1 MKTSYRSSVTITG
14 DKEIINNLKKEVDK
28 LVFAGLIAVNN
39 GLVELEKGAKRDC
52 PVNTDP
58 EDTDTIHL
66 KESIYIEPA
75 KKYKKTIVGRVR
87 VRKSTAMHVEFG
99 TSKMDM
105 RPFLRQQ
112 IYLNK
117 DKIRKSA
124 RDIIK
129 GALGL

>member
-1 MKTSYRSSVTITG
+1 MQTSYKSSISITG
-14 DKEIINNLKKEVDK
+14 DREIIDNLKKNVDK
-28 LVFAGLIAVNN
+28 VIFAGQIAVNN

-52 PVNTDP
+52 PINTDP
-58 EDTDTIHL
+58 EDVDTIHL
-66 KESIYIEPA
+66 KDSIYIEPA
-75 KKYKKTIVGRVR
+75 KAHKKTIVGRVR
-87 VRKSTAMHVEFG
+87 VGKSTAMHVEFG

-112 IYLNK
+112 IYLNR
-117 DKIRKSA
+117 DKIRRAA